1 MTTDEHNELA
11 ETIAGAKRIA
21 ESNSA
26 HIAVVDQFYSD
37 AERFTYCPTQA
48 LATLYR
54 PGWFALVGIAYP
66 SGHYLTALDVVDELE
81 RAGR

>member
-1 MTTDEHNELA
+1 MTTEHHEELTR
-11 ETIAGAKRIA
+11 TIAGAKRCA
-21 ESNSA
+21 ESNRL

-37 AERFTYCPTQA
+37 EERFAYCPCEA

-66 SGHYLTALDVVDELE
+66 SGQYLTALEVVDELE
-81 RAGR
+81 RASR